1 MGTIRKVALALA
13 GLLLAACVAVAMGT
27 WAYPEER
34 DLIAERSGFRL
45 SVTGI
50 GAGLSCLTLL
60 GFAALR
66 RKAGGGK
73 GAGDALNGLGFGL
86 LPAAAVWKIFEQRTR
101 TGQGREI
108 PEGLPRLPWISE
120 GGAAQPCRIELIL
133 ALLLF
138 AAILLWL
145 MLRKGETLPAGDLG
159 GVSLACWAAARML
172 TENLRLRQIAAL
184 PEDFRIAGW
193 AAAAAMA
200 LILIL
205 WTGRAFRQQKNT
217 GYAFACL
224 PVFGLSVA
232 GIVLI
237 QNGILTGYTPAVDV
251 IAQVC
256 LALMALK
263 AVLCMGR
270 VTRN

>member
-1 MGTIRKVALALA
+1 M
-13 GLLLAACVAVAMGT
+13 
-27 WAYPEER
+27 
-34 DLIAERSGFRL
+34 
-45 SVTGI
+45 
-50 GAGLSCLTLL
+50 
-60 GFAALR
+60 
-66 RKAGGGK
+66 
-73 GAGDALNGLGFGL
+73 
-86 LPAAAVWKIFEQRTR
+86 
-101 TGQGREI
+101 
-108 PEGLPRLPWISE
+108 
-120 GGAAQPCRIELIL
+120 
-133 ALLLF
+133 LLF
-138 AAILLWL
+138 AVILLWL
-145 MLRKGETLPAGDLG
+145 MLRKEATLPAGDLA

-205 WTGRAFRQQKNT
+205 WMGRAFRQQKNT

-224 PVFGLSVA
+224 PVFVLSVA

-256 LALMALK
+256 LALLALK

-270 VTRN
+270 VTRKERLKSPAADTCWGMVCPMLAPQTMGEAADGRLTSFK